1 MCILSDPEGRSPHGE
16 DGDSR
21 LHRSTGRS
29 SGYGRSG
36 ESANQ
41 LLADRGHC
49 LGIPKHLSTT
59 LQTPLVVFIVPAS
72 GHNVDR
78 LIYILNVV
86 WQCSVCLSVC
96 LSVSVFPVL
105 TLPPPPPPQEH
116 EAAVR
121 ACLQGGLFSDVI
133 EVLHKLLNFMDLPN
147 TVCILLHC
155 ALIYTLPC
163 TAPYRILHP
172 VLCAAH

>member
-1 MCILSDPEGRSPHGE
+1 M
-16 DGDSR
+16 
-21 LHRSTGRS
+21 
-29 SGYGRSG
+29 
-36 ESANQ
+36 
-41 LLADRGHC
+41 
-49 LGIPKHLSTT
+49 
-59 LQTPLVVFIVPAS
+59 
-72 GHNVDR
+72 
-78 LIYILNVV
+78 
-86 WQCSVCLSVC
+86 SVCLPICVC
-96 LSVSVFPVL
+96 ISS
-105 TLPPPPPPQEH
+105 TDSAPPPPQEH

-172 VLCAAH
+172 VQCAAH

>member
-105 TLPPPPPPQEH
+105 TLPPPLPLRSTRRRCGPVYR
-116 EAAVR
+116 AVCSLTSSR
-121 ACLQGGLFSDVI
+121 CCINCSTSWISPTPYVYYC
-133 EVLHKLLNFMDLPN
+133 
-147 TVCILLHC
+147 TV
-155 ALIYTLPC
+155 P
-163 TAPYRILHP
+163 
-172 VLCAAH
+172 